1 MSNLETIIDFG
12 SKNLRLEIYN
22 EKSKNVF
29 SSTETIINNLE
40 GVSIENS
47 LIKLIRNAE
56 KYLSTHI
63 ENVIVLYD
71 SAEYYSVDVSIK
83 KVFDQQTK
91 LELVYENLIEEAHFI
106 VSQNYFKDQ
115 VIHLKINSIT
125 INEKKKLE
133 EINKELKIK
142 SLILEIKFL
151 CLSKKITKKIY
162 DLFKINNLSI
172 SNLYCSTYVKTFY
185 YNQKFK
191 NKNSL
196 IFLDIGFNKTS
207 CIILNNNKFKYFNTI
222 AIGGNTITKDIS
234 KILNLDYKYSE
245 ELKINFNKN
254 EDQLYLN
261 KSILN
266 NMNPFKKILNRKNSV
281 QLLKQVIEERVKEII
296 NLSIYSNNPYINT
309 NTIHKFHV
317 IFIGSGSKILS
328 NSFNFNVQKVLSKL
342 IFFDEKDSLIC
353 EAGLNYFK
361 SNESSHTQTKKKYKK
376 LGIFESFFNLF
387 SK

>member
-162 DLFKINNLSI
+162 DLFKKNNLSI

-245 ELKINFNKN
+245 ELKINLNKN

-261 KSILN
+261 NSILN

-309 NTIHKFHV
+309 NSIHKFHV

-328 NSFNFNVQKVLSKL
+328 NSFNFNEQKVLSEL

>member
-125 INEKKKLE
+125 I
-133 EINKELKIK
+133 
-142 SLILEIKFL
+142 
-151 CLSKKITKKIY
+151 
-162 DLFKINNLSI
+162 
-172 SNLYCSTYVKTFY
+172 
-185 YNQKFK
+185 
-191 NKNSL
+191 
-196 IFLDIGFNKTS
+196 
-207 CIILNNNKFKYFNTI
+207 IIAQNT
-222 AIGGNTITKDIS
+222 
-234 KILNLDYKYSE
+234 LRW
-245 ELKINFNKN
+245 
-254 EDQLYLN
+254 
-261 KSILN
+261 
-266 NMNPFKKILNRKNSV
+266 MN
-281 QLLKQVIEERVKEII
+281 
-296 NLSIYSNNPYINT
+296 Y
-309 NTIHKFHV
+309 
-317 IFIGSGSKILS
+317 
-328 NSFNFNVQKVLSKL
+328 
-342 IFFDEKDSLIC
+342 
-353 EAGLNYFK
+353 
-361 SNESSHTQTKKKYKK
+361 
-376 LGIFESFFNLF
+376 
-387 SK
+387 

>member
-162 DLFKINNLSI
+162 DLFKKNNLSI

-353 EAGLNYFK
+353 EAGLHYFK

>member
-12 SKNLRLEIYN
+12 SKNLRLEVYN
-22 EKSKNVF
+22 EKSKNVY

-40 GVSIENS
+40 GASIENS
-47 LIKLIRNAE
+47 LIKLIKNAE

-71 SAEYYSVDVSIK
+71 STDYYSVDVSIK

-125 INEKKKLE
+125 IDEKKIE

-151 CLSKKITKKIY
+151 CLSKNITKKIY
-162 DLFKINNLSI
+162 DVFKKNNLNI
-172 SNLYCSTYVKTFY
+172 SNLYCSTYVKTFF
-185 YNQKFK
+185 YNQKFRNKK
-191 NKNSL
+191 NL
-196 IFLDIGFNKTS
+196 IFLDIGFNKT
-207 CIILNNNKFKYFNTI
+207 CCVILNNNKFKYFNTI

-328 NSFNFNVQKVLSKL
+328 NSFNFNEQKVLSEL

-353 EAGLNYFK
+353 ESGLNYFK
-361 SNESSHTQTKKKYKK
+361 SNESSYTQTKKKYKK
-376 LGIFESFFNLF
+376 SGIFESFFNIF

>member
-22 EKSKNVF
+22 KESKNVF

-162 DLFKINNLSI
+162 DLFKKNNLSI
-172 SNLYCSTYVKTFY
+172 SNLYCSTYVKAFS

-191 NKNSL
+191 NKKSL

-245 ELKINFNKN
+245 ELKINLNKN

-328 NSFNFNVQKVLSKL
+328 NSFNFNEQKVLSEL